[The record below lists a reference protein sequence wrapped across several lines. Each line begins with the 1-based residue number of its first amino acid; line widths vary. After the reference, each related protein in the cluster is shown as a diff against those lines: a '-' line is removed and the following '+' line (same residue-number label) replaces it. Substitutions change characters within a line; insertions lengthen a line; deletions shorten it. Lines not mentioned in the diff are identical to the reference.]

1 MPGAD
6 GLVRVRGARPRARR
20 PALTPPQFVLAH
32 EQAWVALISIVK
44 VEDAHSVGNAITRVF
59 ADAGRDFELVKYC
72 VLRELIETSTSHPHI
87 VAELRQR
94 ANA

>member
-1 MPGAD
+1 MAP
-6 GLVRVRGARPRARR
+6 ARAVALP
-20 PALTPPQFVLAH
+20 LTPPQFVLAH

-72 VLRELIETSTSHPHI
+72 ILRELIETCTPAVPSSD
-87 VAELRQR
+87 ELRCSF
-94 ANA
+94 NLE

>member
-1 MPGAD
+1 M
-6 GLVRVRGARPRARR
+6 
-20 PALTPPQFVLAH
+20 LAH

-72 VLRELIETSTSHPHI
+72 ILRELIETCTPAVPSSD
-87 VAELRQR
+87 ELRCSF
-94 ANA
+94 NLE